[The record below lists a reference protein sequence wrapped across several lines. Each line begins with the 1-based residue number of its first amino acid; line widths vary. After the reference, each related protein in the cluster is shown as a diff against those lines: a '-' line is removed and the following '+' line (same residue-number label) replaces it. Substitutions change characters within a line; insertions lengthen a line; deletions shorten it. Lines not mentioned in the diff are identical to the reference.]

1 MHFTLLWI
9 TASQRTT
16 QYVALSLSTGLP
28 LVTAD
33 ERLVRMLSGS
43 GCELVPLGAIAPT

>member
-1 MHFTLLWI
+1 M
-9 TASQRTT
+9 
-16 QYVALSLSTGLP
+16 YVALSLSTGLP